1 MLGVG
6 HVVTTSIGMCDIDI
20 RPVRPDAKA
29 WQRDLGLAWRKRKGS
44 VLKANPCPCSQGL
57 YGSVIVTGGNTL
69 LQGFTDRLNR
79 ELSQKTPPVRA
90 SNIHAQ
96 GTGIPILAKLVEPQM
111 PPDSP
116 NGNDPA
122 FVASSRLPSLIPPQN
137 LDVHFPQP
145 LFSSPEH
152 AAQAHR
158 QQQHHGTQV
167 QPLDWGLHLGFTGE
181 KNKP

>member
-44 VLKANPCPCSQGL
+44 VLQANPCPCSQGL

-122 FVASSRLPSLIPPQN
+122 FVASSRLPSLIPPFDSCDYF
-137 LDVHFPQP
+137 LFP
-145 LFSSPEH
+145 LKW
-152 AAQAHR
+152 
-158 QQQHHGTQV
+158 V
-167 QPLDWGLHLGFTGE
+167 
-181 KNKP
+181 